1 MVDTTA
7 ETDEARPMVG
17 DRLDQAERLLPRRR
31 FFDDM
36 PDKGLFA
43 LVAVVGFAGILL
55 FKLQDFNGGY
65 VACAA
70 VALMVI
76 YGLAA
81 FQFRKVKMRPDRLGD
96 NFYYLGFIFT
106 LASLSAALLQI
117 QIHKSASIDDL
128 LGSFGIALF
137 TTIVGVAGRVLFV
150 QMRGDIDEVEDEVR
164 RDLLKASA
172 DLRAQLSLTLAEF
185 ETFHTGVK
193 QVAEKTATQ
202 SDTVVEDAISNI
214 KRVANSAAENIDR
227 AFANETEK
235 IVRLELGISRI
246 DSSIKTLTNDLNDRL
261 LDFSDRVQEMVK
273 ELAATVDILSRRKPR
288 RRWYW
293 PFGRPR

>member
-1 MVDTTA
+1 MVDVADQANESRPIA
-7 ETDEARPMVG
+7 E
-17 DRLDQAERLLPRRR
+17 DRLDGAARLLPRRR

-43 LVAVVGFAGILL
+43 LVAVAGFGGILF
-55 FKLQDFNGGY
+55 FKLQQFDGGY

-70 VALMVI
+70 VLLMLI
-76 YGLAA
+76 YGLLA
-81 FQFRKVKMRPDRLGD
+81 FRFKRVRMRPDRLGD

-117 QIHKSASIDDL
+117 QIQKNASIDDL

-164 RDLLKASA
+164 RDLLSASA
-172 DLRAQLSLTLAEF
+172 DLRAQLNLSLAEF

-193 QVAEKTATQ
+193 QATEKAATQ
-202 SDTVVEDAISNI
+202 SGAAAEDAISSI
-214 KRVANSAAENIDR
+214 KNVARSAADNIDR
-227 AFANETEK
+227 AFSNETDK
-235 IVRLELGISRI
+235 IATLEQGMNRI
-246 DSSIKTLTNDLNDRL
+246 ESNLRNLTADLNDRL
-261 LDFSDRVQEMVK
+261 FEFSDRVYEMVK
-273 ELAATVDILSRRKPR
+273 QLEATVDILSRRKPR

-293 PFGRPR
+293 PFRRK

>member
-1 MVDTTA
+1 L
-7 ETDEARPMVG
+7 
-17 DRLDQAERLLPRRR
+17 DRAERLLPRRR
-31 FFDDM
+31 FFSDM

-43 LVAVVGFAGILL
+43 LVAVGGFGGILF
-55 FKLQDFNGGY
+55 FKLQEFNGSY

-70 VALMVI
+70 VLLMLL
-76 YGLAA
+76 YGLLA
-81 FQFRKVKMRPDRLGD
+81 FQFRKVRMRPDRLGD

-117 QIHKSASIDDL
+117 QIKKTASIDDL

-164 RDLLKASA
+164 RDLLSASA

-185 ETFHTGVK
+185 ETFHTGVRQAADK
-193 QVAEKTATQ
+193 AATQ
-202 SDTVVEDAISNI
+202 SGTATEDAISSI
-214 KRVANSAAENIDR
+214 KSVAKSAADNIDR
-227 AFANETEK
+227 AFSNEGDK
-235 IVRLELGISRI
+235 IQRLEQGMNRI
-246 DSSIKTLTNDLNDRL
+246 EQGLKTLTTELSDRL
-261 LDFSDRVQEMVK
+261 LDFTDRVREMVT
-273 ELAATVDILSRRKPR
+273 ELAAAVDIVSRRKPQ

-293 PFGRPR
+293 PFGRQ

>member
-1 MVDTTA
+1 MVDAADQATETKPTA
-7 ETDEARPMVG
+7 E
-17 DRLDQAERLLPRRR
+17 DRLERAERLLPRRR

-43 LVAVVGFAGILL
+43 VVAVVGFGGILL
-55 FKLQDFNGGY
+55 FKLQEFEGSY

-70 VALMVI
+70 VALMMI
-76 YGLAA
+76 YGLLA
-81 FQFRKVKMRPDRLGD
+81 FQFRKVRMRPDRLGD

-117 QIHKSASIDDL
+117 QLHRNASIDDL

-172 DLRAQLSLTLAEF
+172 DLRAQLSLSLAEF
-185 ETFHTGVK
+185 ETFQTGVK
-193 QVAEKTATQ
+193 QAAGKAATQ
-202 SDTVVEDAISNI
+202 SETAAEDAISSI
-214 KRVANSAAENIDR
+214 KNVARSAADNIDR

-235 IVRLELGISRI
+235 VLRIEQGIAQI
-246 DSSIKTLTNDLNDRL
+246 ESSLRTLTADLNDRL
-261 LDFSDRVQEMVK
+261 LDLSDRVADMVR

-293 PFGRPR
+293 PFGRPN